1 MAKVAVGVDLGQL
14 TVRLSLQHKGLLC
27 IGSICLMALL
37 SVGSSLWF
45 ALISDSDAAAI
56 NIAGSLRMQS
66 WRLTEQ
72 VVVPELS
79 TPQALAK
86 LIEIYDESITTEPLA
101 RLYER
106 NDVLGERY
114 RSVLVEWR
122 QHMRPLLLN
131 PADYAVFVA
140 LVPEFVDN
148 IDAMVNALQLNTEQK
163 LNQLVFVAV
172 AMLLGIILVAFF
184 VFRFIRRDLLNPLAD
199 LAAAACQVR
208 HGNFSNLSLTYCGNN
223 EAGQLTSA
231 FNQMAADLSRLYENL
246 EEQVEEQTRAL
257 AQSNKA
263 LELLYRASQQF
274 AVNPYDEHV
283 LAAMMADWQQ
293 LLHLGSCQLCLSNC
307 ADSLKLKKITT
318 TGAGAPCLPEAC
330 ASCLC
335 RQEPVTNTRQYDF
348 NLSVKRHMFGFMRVS
363 LPSDRLLPE
372 ESQQWLQTF
381 AEILGTSLHQSS
393 LQMQKQRLLLMEE
406 RSVIARELHDSLA
419 QALSY
424 QKIQALRLKRKL
436 TKTDVYPQV
445 EKVLSD
451 LQEGLNSAYSQLRE
465 LLRTFRLTVADGDFE
480 SALSQTI
487 DEYRVRETSLAFTLD
502 YQLRYCSVDAH
513 QQIHI
518 LQIVREAL
526 SNAIQHA
533 RATAVRVSCAQADE
547 GRIAIV
553 VEDNGIGIS
562 NIRAV
567 SGHYGTTIM
576 RERAASMKGGSLEF
590 QASRTGGVAVR
601 LVFSV

>member
-1 MAKVAVGVDLGQL
+1 
-14 TVRLSLQHKGLLC
+14 
-27 IGSICLMALL
+27 MALL

-79 TPQALAK
+79 SAQALAK
-86 LIEIYDESITTEPLA
+86 LIDIYDNSITADPLA

-106 NDVLGERY
+106 DDVLGERY
-114 RSVLVEWR
+114 RSVLDEWHR
-122 QHMRPLLLN
+122 QMRPLLLN
-131 PADYAVFVA
+131 PANFSAFVA
-140 LVPEFVDN
+140 LVPEFVDD
-148 IDAMVNALQLNTEQK
+148 IDSMVNALQLNSEQK
-163 LNQLVFVAV
+163 LKQLVMVAV
-172 AMLLGIILVAFF
+172 AMLLGIILIAFF
-184 VFRFIRRDLLNPLAD
+184 AFRFIRRDLLNPLAD
-199 LAAAACQVR
+199 LATAACQIR
-208 HGNFSNLSLTYCGNN
+208 RGSFTNLSLTYCGNN

-231 FNQMAADLSRLYENL
+231 FNQMAADLSRLYASL
-246 EEQVEEQTRAL
+246 EEQVGEQTLAL

-274 AVNPYDEHV
+274 SVNPYDERV
-283 LAAMMADWQQ
+283 LATMMADWQQ
-293 LLHLGSCQLCLSNC
+293 LLGLSSCQLCLSNC
-307 ADSLKLKKITT
+307 ADSLKLKKITA
-318 TGAGAPCLPEAC
+318 AGDEMPCLPEAC

-335 RQEPVTNTRQYDF
+335 RREPSADTRQYDF
-348 NLSVKRHMFGFMRVS
+348 NLSSKRHVFGVMRVT
-363 LPSDRLLPE
+363 LPGGKTLPE

-424 QKIQALRLKRKL
+424 QKIQAVRLKRKL
-436 TKTDVYPQV
+436 TKADVYPEV

-487 DEYRVRETSLAFTLD
+487 DEYRVRETTLAFALD

-526 SNAIQHA
+526 SNVIQHA
-533 RATAVRVSCAQADE
+533 RATEVLVSCRQAGE
-547 GRIAIV
+547 GRIAILV
-553 VEDNGIGIS
+553 ADNGIGIS
-562 NIRAV
+562 NIREV

-576 RERAASMKGGSLEF
+576 RERAASMNGGSLAF
-590 QASRTGGVAVR
+590 QTSEMGGVAVR
-601 LVFSV
+601 LEFSV

>member
-1 MAKVAVGVDLGQL
+1 MEVALSQL

-27 IGSICLMALL
+27 VGSICLMALL

-79 TPQALAK
+79 SAQALAK
-86 LIEIYDESITTEPLA
+86 LIDIYDNSITADPLA
-101 RLYER
+101 RLYDR
-106 NDVLGERY
+106 DDVLGERY
-114 RSVLVEWR
+114 RSVLEKWH
-122 QHMRPLLLN
+122 QQIRPLLLN
-131 PADYAVFVA
+131 TTSFGAFVA
-140 LVPEFVDN
+140 SVPEFVDD
-148 IDAMVNALQLNTEQK
+148 IDAMVNALQLNSEQK
-163 LNQLVFVAV
+163 LNQLVMVAV
-172 AMLLGIILVAFF
+172 AMLLGIILIAFF
-184 VFRFIRRDLLNPLAD
+184 AFRFIRRDLLNPLAD
-199 LAAAACQVR
+199 LAAAACQIR
-208 HGNFSNLSLTYCGNN
+208 RGSFSDVSLTYCGNN

-231 FNQMAADLSRLYENL
+231 FNQMAADLSRLYTSL
-246 EEQVEEQTRAL
+246 EEQVGEQTLAL

-274 AVNPYDEHV
+274 SINPYDERL

-293 LLHLGSCQLCLSNC
+293 LLGLSSCQLCLSNC
-307 ADSLKLKKITT
+307 ADSLKLKKIT
-318 TGAGAPCLPEAC
+318 AADAELPCLPEAC

-335 RQEPVTNTRQYDF
+335 RRQSVADARQYDF
-348 NLSVKRHMFGFMRVS
+348 NLSFKRHMFGIMRVS
-363 LPSDRLLPE
+363 LPKGKSLPE
-372 ESQQWLQTF
+372 ESRQWLQTF

-424 QKIQALRLKRKL
+424 QKIQAVRLKRKL
-436 TKTDVYPQV
+436 KKTDVYSDV

-451 LQEGLNSAYSQLRE
+451 LQDGLNSAYSQLRE
-465 LLRTFRLTVADGDFE
+465 LLRTFRLTITDGDFE

-487 DEYRVRETSLAFTLD
+487 DEYRVRETTLTFALD

-526 SNAIQHA
+526 SNVIQHA
-533 RATAVRVSCAQADE
+533 GATEVLVSCRQVGE
-547 GRIAIV
+547 GRIAILV
-553 VEDNGIGIS
+553 ADNGIGIS
-562 NIRAV
+562 NIREV

-576 RERAASMKGGSLEF
+576 RERAASMNGGSLEF
-590 QASRTGGVAVR
+590 LTSEMGGVAVR
-601 LVFSV
+601 LEFSV

>member
-1 MAKVAVGVDLGQL
+1 MGVDLGQL
-14 TVRLSLQHKGLLC
+14 TVRLSLQRKGLLC

-45 ALISDSDAAAI
+45 ALVSDSDAAAI

-79 TPQALAK
+79 SLQALAR
-86 LIEIYDESITTEPLA
+86 LIDIYDESIMSEPLA
-101 RLYER
+101 RLYGR

-122 QHMRPLLLN
+122 QQMRPLLLN
-131 PADYAVFVA
+131 PAGYGAFVA

-163 LNQLVFVAV
+163 LNQLVVVAV
-172 AMLLGIILVAFF
+172 ATLLGIVLVAFF
-184 VFRFIRRDLLNPLAD
+184 AFRFIRRDLLNPLAD

-208 HGNFSNLSLTYCGNN
+208 RGNFSNLSLTYCGNN

-231 FNQMAADLSRLYENL
+231 FNQMAADLSRLYEGL
-246 EEQVEEQTRAL
+246 EEQVGEQTRAL

-274 AVNPYDEHV
+274 SVNPYDERV

-293 LLHLGSCQLCLSNC
+293 LLNLGSCQLCLSNC

-318 TGAGAPCLPEAC
+318 AGGGAPCLPEAC

-335 RQEPVTNTRQYDF
+335 RQEAADTRQYDF
-348 NLSVKRHMFGFMRVS
+348 NLSAKRHMFGFMRVS
-363 LPSDRLLPE
+363 LASGRSLSE

-424 QKIQALRLKRKL
+424 QKIQAVRLKRKL

-487 DEYRVRETSLAFTLD
+487 DEYRMRETTLAFTLD
-502 YQLRYCSVDAH
+502 YQLRYCSVGAH

-533 RATAVRVSCAQADE
+533 NATEVRISCAQTDE
-547 GRIAIV
+547 ERIAIT

-562 NIRAV
+562 NIRDV

-576 RERAASMKGGSLEF
+576 RERAASMNGGSLEF
-590 QASRTGGVAVR
+590 QTSRTGGVAVY